1 MMFPAIDIVFLL
13 VVLTFAIIGAI
24 NGFLN
29 EVFGKAAPVV
39 SIWVAILF
47 YGRLVSPIEKHL
59 KIHLVSVVLSFLLIF
74 IIAFIVMKILQTAIK
89 NIFGGEIF
97 KDLNRFLGF
106 VFGFLEGLAVVG
118 IVLILMKAQ
127 PWFNVD
133 TILDGSFFSRIL
145 NPVISIP
152 LESLSKA
159 VEKNSSVPLAI
170 PLEQIQG
177 N

>member
-47 YGRLVSPIEKHL
+47 YGQLVSPIEKHL

-74 IIAFIVMKILQTAIK
+74 IIAFIVMKILQTTIK

-97 KDLNRFLGF
+97 KDLDRFLGF

-118 IVLILMKAQ
+118 VVLILMKAQ